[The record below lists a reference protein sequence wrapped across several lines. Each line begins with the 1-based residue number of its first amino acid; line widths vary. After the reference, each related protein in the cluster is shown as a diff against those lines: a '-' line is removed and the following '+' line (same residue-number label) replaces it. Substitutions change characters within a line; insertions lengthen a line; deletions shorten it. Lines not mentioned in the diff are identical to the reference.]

1 MNKKERK
8 ELIVKTF
15 IWHQF
20 NDWIGVL
27 DDNSKNFSEYFEKKH
42 KINLN
47 DVYFSINN
55 AKHNVTMSDEAI
67 EIIWNYLQSN
77 PYILLK
83 FT

>member
-27 DDNSKNFSEYFEKKH
+27 DDNSKNFNEYFEKK
-42 KINLN
+42 
-47 DVYFSINN
+47 
-55 AKHNVTMSDEAI
+55 T
-67 EIIWNYLQSN
+67 
-77 PYILLK
+77 
-83 FT
+83 

>member
-1 MNKKERK
+1 MNILK
-8 ELIVKTF
+8 
-15 IWHQF
+15 
-20 NDWIGVL
+20 
-27 DDNSKNFSEYFEKKH
+27 KKH

-55 AKHNVTMSDEAI
+55 AKHNVTMSDETI

-77 PYILLK
+77 PHILLK